1 MIENRFTREFLREI
15 NRIAKELQYSP
26 DNGYNDYGLDI
37 RIYDSINWILY
48 FGQYDLAY
56 LNDNC
61 EKLVVSCELFDKIIT
76 IPFYQFQNKDGK
88 VQILLGD
95 QYVPGNI
102 EIREVK
108 LIDLEKFILQ
118 YLITED

>member
-26 DNGYNDYGLDI
+26 FNDYNDYGIDI
-37 RIYDSINWILY
+37 RIYNYIDWDLY
-48 FGQYDLAY
+48 YGQYDLAY

-76 IPFYQFQNKDGK
+76 IPFYQVQNKDGK

-95 QYVPGNI
+95 QYVNI
-102 EIREVK
+102 EIREIK
-108 LIDLEKFILQ
+108 LGDLEKFILQ
-118 YLITED
+118 YLITEED

>member
-26 DNGYNDYGLDI
+26 DNGYNDYGIDI
-37 RIYDSINWILY
+37 RIYNYIDWDLY
-48 FGQYDLAY
+48 YGQYDLAY

-61 EKLVVSCELFDKIIT
+61 EKLVVSCNLFDKIIT

-88 VQILLGD
+88 VQILLSD
-95 QYVPGNI
+95 LLGNI
-102 EIREVK
+102 EIREIK
-108 LIDLEKFILQ
+108 LNDLEKFILQ

>member
-26 DNGYNDYGLDI
+26 DNGYNDYGIDI
-37 RIYDSINWILY
+37 RIYNYIDWDLY
-48 FGQYDLAY
+48 YGQYDLAY

-61 EKLVVSCELFDKIIT
+61 EKLVVSCNLFDKIIT

-95 QYVPGNI
+95 QYVNI
-102 EIREVK
+102 EIREIK
-108 LIDLEKFILQ
+108 LGDLEKFILQ
-118 YLITED
+118 YLITEED

>member
-26 DNGYNDYGLDI
+26 FNDYNDYGIDI
-37 RIYDSINWILY
+37 RIYNYIDWDLY
-48 FGQYDLAY
+48 YGQYDLAY

-61 EKLVVSCELFDKIIT
+61 EKLVVSCNLFDKIIT

-95 QYVPGNI
+95 QYVNI
-102 EIREVK
+102 EIREIK
-108 LIDLEKFILQ
+108 LGDLEKFILQ
-118 YLITED
+118 YLITEED

>member
-26 DNGYNDYGLDI
+26 DNGYNDYGIDI
-37 RIYDSINWILY
+37 RIYNYIDWDLY
-48 FGQYDLAY
+48 YGQYDLAY

-61 EKLVVSCELFDKIIT
+61 EKLVVSCNLFDKIIT

-88 VQILLGD
+88 VQILLSD
-95 QYVPGNI
+95 LLGNI
-102 EIREVK
+102 EIREIK
-108 LIDLEKFILQ
+108 LGDLEKFILQ
-118 YLITED
+118 YLITEED

>member
-15 NRIAKELQYSP
+15 NRIAKELQCSP

-61 EKLVVSCELFDKIIT
+61 EKLLVSCELSDKIIS
-76 IPFYQFQNKDGK
+76 IPFYQSQNKDGK
-88 VQILLGD
+88 VQILLG
-95 QYVPGNI
+95 VLGEI

-108 LIDLEKFILQ
+108 LNDLEKFILQ

>member
-26 DNGYNDYGLDI
+26 FNDYNDYGIDI
-37 RIYDSINWILY
+37 RIYNYIDWDLY
-48 FGQYDLAY
+48 YGQYDLAY

-61 EKLVVSCELFDKIIT
+61 EKLVVSCNLFDKIIT

-88 VQILLGD
+88 VQILLSD
-95 QYVPGNI
+95 LLGNI
-102 EIREVK
+102 EIREIK
-108 LIDLEKFILQ
+108 LGDLEKFILQ
-118 YLITED
+118 YLITEED

>member
-1 MIENRFTREFLREI
+1 MIKDRFTREFLREI

-61 EKLVVSCELFDKIIT
+61 EKLVVSGELFDKIIT

-95 QYVPGNI
+95 QYVNI

-108 LIDLEKFILQ
+108 LNDLEKFILQ
-118 YLITED
+118 YLITEED

>member
-26 DNGYNDYGLDI
+26 FNGYNDYGIDI

-61 EKLVVSCELFDKIIT
+61 EKLVVSYDLSDKIIT
-76 IPFYQFQNKDGK
+76 IPFYQVQNKDGK

-95 QYVPGNI
+95 QYVNI

-108 LIDLEKFILQ
+108 LNDIEKFILQ
-118 YLITED
+118 YLITEED